1 MDRIRKIR
9 KERGLSI
16 TKLAEAIGVSY
27 QSLQRYEAGKREPSM
42 QVLIALANFFDVSV
56 DYLVGREPKNK
67 TIKSYRYYILDED
80 YTLKKL
86 GVTVPTSE
94 SEAPVLDKSEFE
106 ALKYSLESNDKLS
119 DSLYDLCRLY
129 YSKLYHVDEMS
140 NSSFEELARILVNK
154 KRFLVEV
161 IKRVDSK

>member
-1 MDRIRKIR
+1 MNRIRQLR

-27 QSLQRYEAGKREPSM
+27 QSLRKYEVGERNPPIT
-42 QVLIALANFFDVSV
+42 VLIALADYLDTTV
-56 DYLVGREPKNK
+56 DYLVGREPKGK
-67 TIKSYRYYILDED
+67 TIRSYHYYIIDED

-86 GVTVPTSE
+86 GVTAPTSE
-94 SEAPVLDKSEFE
+94 MPILDKSELE

-119 DSLYDLCRLY
+119 DCLHDLCRLY
-129 YSKLYHVDEMS
+129 YSKLYHADEIS
-140 NSSFEELARILVNK
+140 DASFENLAEILVNK

-161 IKRVDSK
+161 FGHVDS

>member
-1 MDRIRKIR
+1 MDRIRKLR

-27 QSLQRYEAGKREPSM
+27 QSLQRYEAGKREPSI

-56 DYLVGREPKNK
+56 DYLVGRESKNK
-67 TIKSYRYYILDED
+67 VIKSYQYYVLDDDYTLRSLGDLSPISEYSIPILDE
-80 YTLKKL
+80 
-86 GVTVPTSE
+86 
-94 SEAPVLDKSEFE
+94 SEFE
-106 ALKYSLESNDKLS
+106 ALKYALESNDKLS

-161 IKRVDSK
+161 IKRVDS

>member
-1 MDRIRKIR
+1 MNRIRQLR

-27 QSLQRYEAGKREPSM
+27 QSLWKYEVGERNPPIT
-42 QVLIALANFFDVSV
+42 VLIALADYLDTTV
-56 DYLVGREPKNK
+56 DYLVGRELKGK
-67 TIKSYRYYILDED
+67 TIKSYHYYVINED

-86 GVTVPTSE
+86 GVTAPTSE
-94 SEAPVLDKSEFE
+94 MPVLDESEFE

-119 DSLYDLCRLY
+119 DCLHDLCRLY
-129 YSKLYHVDEMS
+129 YSKLYHADEIS
-140 NSSFEELARILVNK
+140 DTSFENLAEILVNK

-161 IKRVDSK
+161 IERVDS